1 METAIS
7 ILAVVAGIIG
17 IVGCIIPG
25 LPGLPVGWTG
35 MLVLYL
41 WGNGTDRYGN
51 EMSLTVL
58 LVWLGIVA
66 VVSAADY
73 FIPMLFTR
81 MTGGSRYS
89 ERGAVAGL
97 VLGIFFTP
105 VGMVLGS
112 FLGAFLSEL
121 YYTRKGVVQAL
132 KAALG
137 SFLGF
142 ITGTGLKI
150 FAACM
155 IMWKIIVYL

>member
-7 ILAVVAGIIG
+7 ILAVAAGIIG

-66 VVSAADY
+66 VVSAVDY
-73 FIPMLFTR
+73 FIPMFFTKI
-81 MTGGSRYS
+81 TGGSKYAG
-89 ERGAVAGL
+89 RGAVAGMIA
-97 VLGIFFTP
+97 GIFFTP
-105 VGMVLGS
+105 VGMLLGS

-132 KAALG
+132 KAAFG

-142 ITGTGLKI
+142 MTGTGLKI
-150 FAACM
+150 LVACLL
-155 IMWKIIVYL
+155 MWKIIVYL